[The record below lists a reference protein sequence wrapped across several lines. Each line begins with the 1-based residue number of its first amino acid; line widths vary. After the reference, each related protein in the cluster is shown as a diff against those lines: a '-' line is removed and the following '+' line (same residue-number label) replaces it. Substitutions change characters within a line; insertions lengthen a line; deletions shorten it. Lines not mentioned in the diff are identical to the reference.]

1 MHSYVVALGSNMRH
15 HCFGAPRAILTAAVQ
30 AMEAA
35 GLRIERIAPVVNS
48 APLGPSR
55 RRYANSA
62 VLISTT
68 LAPPA
73 LLDTLHII
81 ENAFGRVRRGSPWRA
96 RTLDLDVVLLSGGM
110 WSDAFL
116 TVPHAAF
123 RERAFV
129 LGPIAAITPRWRDP
143 LTGLTVKHL
152 LARLTR
158 PAAPPR

>member
-73 LLDTLHII
+73 SRLASRSATSAAARKTALARSAHAL
-81 ENAFGRVRRGSPWRA
+81 SSRA
-96 RTLDLDVVLLSGGM
+96 RLIGTRMAGC
-110 WSDAFL
+110 
-116 TVPHAAF
+116 AASF
-123 RERAFV
+123 
-129 LGPIAAITPRWRDP
+129 
-143 LTGLTVKHL
+143 
-152 LARLTR
+152 
-158 PAAPPR
+158 